1 MKYILTFENYT
12 SAPISKGAEIEKVYD
27 EGGEL
32 RDKSVDKEITEDEKE
47 ELEKDEEETDKKK
60 KVA

>member
-47 ELEKDEEETDKKK
+47 ELSEDGATDKKK